1 MCNLGLFR
9 LALRCFAEFTLSEAN
24 VLSMTGLDLLP
35 VAWLRK
41 VKHTGEVKVG
51 FTRTLLT
58 STLVVGGAVGAM
70 ALYNKFIE
78 RQVSELDTVLKG
90 EERRYPWKYGDI
102 FYQVKGARDAKPLLL
117 IHGFG
122 PGASSYE
129 WRKNVDALSE
139 QFRVF
144 TLDLL
149 GFGLSDHPGID
160 YTAETFSDL
169 ISDFL
174 KEAIGKPA
182 VVVAHGLTC
191 GYVIADAYRRPQL
204 FERLV
209 LVSPPAD
216 ILEESFQSPM
226 SNAVKFL
233 LRTPLLGQ
241 FIYNTLTS
249 RRAIRAY
256 YDVECFQNPGLITEE
271 LVEYIYSN
279 AHQSNNRYPAA
290 SILSDNLVMDVREP
304 LARLQVPV
312 VAIWGREDVFTLPET
327 GNLFKQVNR
336 SIDTRLMDKAR
347 KQLQYEQAEKFNAL
361 VSEFAGETVTQ

>member
-24 VLSMTGLDLLP
+24 VLSMTELDLLT

-78 RQVSELDTVLKG
+78 RQISELDTVLKG

-149 GFGLSDHPGID
+149 GFGLSDRPGID

-191 GYVIADAYRRPQL
+191 AYVIADAYRRPQL

-209 LVSPPAD
+209 LVAPPPTMLQESYPGPLDNAWKT
-216 ILEESFQSPM
+216 ILRLPI
-226 SNAVKFL
+226 V
-233 LRTPLLGQ
+233 GQ
-241 FIYNTLTS
+241 FIYNLLSS
-249 RRAIRAY
+249 RRSIRGY
-256 YDVECFQNPGLITEE
+256 YDQQGYHNLGLITDD
-271 LVEYIYSN
+271 LVEYIYTSS
-279 AHQSNNRYPAA
+279 HQSNSRYPVA
-290 SILSDNLVMDVREP
+290 SFLSNNLASD
-304 LARLQVPV
+304 
-312 VAIWGREDVFTLPET
+312 
-327 GNLFKQVNR
+327 
-336 SIDTRLMDKAR
+336 
-347 KQLQYEQAEKFNAL
+347 
-361 VSEFAGETVTQ
+361 

>member
-1 MCNLGLFR
+1 MGFR
-9 LALRCFAEFTLSEAN
+9 
-24 VLSMTGLDLLP
+24 
-35 VAWLRK
+35 
-41 VKHTGEVKVG
+41 
-51 FTRTLLT
+51 RTLLT

-78 RQVSELDTVLKG
+78 RQVSEPDTVLKG

-102 FYQVKGARDAKPLLL
+102 FYQVKGAHDAKPLLL

-122 PGASSYE
+122 PGASSYQ
-129 WRKNVDALSE
+129 WRKNADALSE

-149 GFGLSDHPGID
+149 GFGLSDRPGID
-160 YTAETFSDL
+160 YTPETFSDL

-174 KEAIGKPA
+174 REAIGKPA

-191 GYVIADAYRRPQL
+191 AYVIANAYRRPQL

-209 LVSPPAD
+209 LVSPPME

-233 LRTPLLGQ
+233 IRTPLLGQ

-249 RRAIRAY
+249 RRAIRTY
-256 YDVECFQNPGLITEE
+256 YDVECFQNPGLITDE
-271 LVEYIYSN
+271 LVEYIYCN
-279 AHQSNNRYPAA
+279 AHQSNNRFSAA
-290 SILSDNLVMDVREP
+290 SLLSDSLAMNVSEP

-312 VAIWGREDVFTLPET
+312 IAVWGREDVFMPPET
-327 GNLFKQVNR
+327 SNVFKQVNKN
-336 SIDTRLMDKAR
+336 IDVRMMDKAR
-347 KQLQYEQAEKFNAL
+347 KQLQDEQSEKFNAL
-361 VSEFAGETVTQ
+361 VSEFAGATVTQ

>member
-1 MCNLGLFR
+1 M
-9 LALRCFAEFTLSEAN
+9 
-24 VLSMTGLDLLP
+24 
-35 VAWLRK
+35 
-41 VKHTGEVKVG
+41 G
-51 FTRTLLT
+51 FTRKLLT
-58 STLVVGGAVGAM
+58 STLVVGGAIGAI

-78 RQVSELDTVLKG
+78 SRVSEPDTVLKG

-102 FYQVKGARDAKPLLL
+102 FYQVKGSRDAKPLLL

-139 QFRVF
+139 QFRVY

-160 YTAETFSDL
+160 YTAETFADL

-174 KEAIGKPA
+174 KEAIGKPT

-191 GYVIADAYRRPQL
+191 AYVISDTYRRPQL

-209 LVSPPAD
+209 LVSPPPD
-216 ILEESFQSPM
+216 ILEESFQSPL
-226 SNAVKFL
+226 STTVKFV

-249 RRAIRAY
+249 RRAIRSY
-256 YDVECFQNPGLITEE
+256 YDVEGFQNPGLITEE

-312 VAIWGREDVFTLPET
+312 IAIWGREDIFTPPEIS
-327 GNLFKQVNR
+327 NVFKQVNKN
-336 SIDTRLMDKAR
+336 IDTRILDKAR
-347 KQLQYEQAEKFNAL
+347 KQLQDEQAVKFNAL
-361 VSEFAGETVTQ
+361 VSEFAGATVTQ

>member
-1 MCNLGLFR
+1 
-9 LALRCFAEFTLSEAN
+9 
-24 VLSMTGLDLLP
+24 
-35 VAWLRK
+35 
-41 VKHTGEVKVG
+41 
-51 FTRTLLT
+51 
-58 STLVVGGAVGAM
+58 M

-78 RQVSELDTVLKG
+78 RQVSEPDTVLKG

-129 WRKNVDALSE
+129 WRKNADALSE

-149 GFGLSDHPGID
+149 GFGLSDRPGID

-204 FERLV
+204 FERLM

-216 ILEESFQSPM
+216 ILEESFQS
-226 SNAVKFL
+226 
-233 LRTPLLGQ
+233 
-241 FIYNTLTS
+241 
-249 RRAIRAY
+249 
-256 YDVECFQNPGLITEE
+256 PGLITEE

-290 SILSDNLVMDVREP
+290 SMLSDNLVMDVREP

-312 VAIWGREDVFTLPET
+312 VAVWGREDVFMPPET
-327 GNLFKQVNR
+327 SNVFKQVNR